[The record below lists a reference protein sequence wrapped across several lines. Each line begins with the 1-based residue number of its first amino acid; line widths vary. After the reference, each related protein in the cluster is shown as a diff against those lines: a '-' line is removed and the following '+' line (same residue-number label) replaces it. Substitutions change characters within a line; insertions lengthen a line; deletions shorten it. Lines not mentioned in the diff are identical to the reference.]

1 MPTPRLVG
9 MSMESAAWSTLYRT
23 MSAQQE
29 KRPFSRVTVRR
40 IAGFARPQRVALGVF
55 VVLSVVGAFL
65 AVATPLLAG
74 RGRRRDRQPPAPAVV
89 VRLALLIAVIAVAEA
104 AVGLVSRWLSAQI
117 GEALILD
124 LRRAVFDHVQ
134 RMPVAFFTRTR
145 TGALVSRLNNDVI
158 GAQRAFSDTLSGV
171 VGNFVA
177 LVLTLVVMLTD
188 RRGRSPCWR
197 WCCCRCSSC
206 PPAGWAAGSPS
217 CGARRPTTTPP
228 WAPR

>member
-1 MPTPRLVG
+1 

-40 IAGFARPQRVALGVF
+40 IATFARPQRTALVAF
-55 VVLSVVGAFL
+55 VALSVVGAFL
-65 AVATPLLAG
+65 AIATPILAG
-74 RGRRRDRQPPAPAVV
+74 RVVEAITQRSAVSVV
-89 VRLALLIAVIAVAEA
+89 VKLAVLIAVIAVVEA
-104 AVGLVSRWLSAQI
+104 GVGLVSRWLSARI
-117 GEALILD
+117 GENLILD

-134 RMPVAFFTRTR
+134 TMPVAFFTRTR

-177 LVLTLVVMLTD
+177 DHPGQGVREGALGADHVVVEPADQGTGAGAGEERD
-188 RRGRSPCWR
+188 RHRLHVVEDR
-197 WCCCRCSSC
+197 
-206 PPAGWAAGSPS
+206 PS
-217 CGARRPTTTPP
+217 QIQDE
-228 WAPR
+228 